1 MINAFQSLFN
11 HFNRANLSPLASPRN
26 TKPDSS
32 PERSPVQKTPET
44 VTPRVKSLTADGSPA
59 TGNQT
64 WGPPRTVELER
75 EQGKSL
81 GISIVGQCLL
91 YITSGISVGASY
103 CGWFQNKYIHF
114 MQFLFDES
122 KDIIKQVRSKF
133 LHAHIIP
140 SHNLFKKMKGV
151 SSYTQF

>member
-91 YITSGISVGASY
+91 YNVHYKWYFLWVLVIVVDSKISTFILCNFYLMTVKILL
-103 CGWFQNKYIHF
+103 NK
-114 MQFLFDES
+114 
-122 KDIIKQVRSKF
+122 
-133 LHAHIIP
+133 
-140 SHNLFKKMKGV
+140 
-151 SSYTQF
+151 

>member
-1 MINAFQSLFN
+1 MFLKILFHVEIKQTKFSNVVSKHKKNLRKVNNVDQIQAYIMKPAFQWLFY
-11 HFNRANLSPLASPRN
+11 HFYRANLSPLASPRN

-91 YITSGISVGASY
+91 FCISSIF
-103 CGWFQNKYIHF
+103 CGC
-114 MQFLFDES
+114 
-122 KDIIKQVRSKF
+122 
-133 LHAHIIP
+133 
-140 SHNLFKKMKGV
+140 
-151 SSYTQF
+151 

>member
-1 MINAFQSLFN
+1 MKPAFQWLFY
-11 HFNRANLSPLASPRN
+11 HFYRANLSPLASPRN

-91 YITSGISVGASY
+91 FCISSIF
-103 CGWFQNKYIHF
+103 CGCYFFVFWFQNKYRYIYF
-114 MQFLFDES
+114 SRIYFQN
-122 KDIIKQVRSKF
+122 K
-133 LHAHIIP
+133 HIYFSRIFFSIFIWWP
-140 SHNLFKKMKGV
+140 
-151 SSYTQF
+151 